1 MRKLSKLLL
10 TYVVDLWAR
19 IARFSFPEKY
29 TWRWKLDMLASR
41 YEPETT
47 RLCKEAIAPGAV
59 VADVGAHIGYFTR
72 LFSSL
77 AGSSGRVFAFEADA
91 DNFELLKSNTERR
104 RNVVLTRAA
113 VSSVEGSVPFYH
125 VAGST
130 GCHTTVAG
138 GAAGASPVD
147 VPALTL
153 DAFFEQQRVRNVD
166 FVKMDIEGGEWEAL
180 RGMDKL
186 LGQERLALVIEWKPE
201 ALQHGGRNAEA
212 LLSFLIERGFSLA
225 VITGSGVVRIEPD
238 SLTRAREY
246 LDGTGSTN
254 VYATKG

>member
-1 MRKLSKLLL
+1 MRRLTKLLL
-10 TYVVDLWAR
+10 TYTVDIWAR
-19 IARFSFPEKY
+19 VVRFSFPEKY
-29 TWRWKLDMLASR
+29 TWRWKLEMLSGR
-41 YEPETT
+41 YEPGTT
-47 RLCKEAIAPGAV
+47 RLFKEAIVPGAV
-59 VADVGAHIGYFTR
+59 VVDVGAHIGYFTR

-77 AGSSGRVFAFEADA
+77 AGSSGRIFAFEADA
-91 DNFELLKSNTERR
+91 DNFGLLKSNTELC

-130 GCHTTVAG
+130 GCHTTVAE
-138 GAAGASPVD
+138 GAAGASPVN

-153 DAFFEQQRVRNVD
+153 DAFFERKHVHNVD

-180 RGMDKL
+180 RGMDRL
-186 LGQERLALVIEWKPE
+186 LNQEKLALVIEWKPE
-201 ALQHGGRNAEA
+201 ALQQSGRNAEA
-212 LLSFLIERGFSLA
+212 LLSLLIEHGFSLA
-225 VITGSGVVRIEPD
+225 VITDSGVVRIEPD
-238 SLTRAREY
+238 SLARAREY